1 MANFQQS
8 MTINVRANGAKDA
21 ATQIR
26 EVSRSVFEAKTL
38 LNVPLKLRLNVSDFE
53 AQARRTKSGLD
64 SLTQSVRM
72 FRTLIFGAG
81 VERFAA
87 GIVNGID
94 ALTNLENK
102 IKVTL
107 KANEDLG
114 FTMSRVLAIANQ
126 TRTGIGDI
134 ATVYSR
140 TARSVEILGVSQSAT
155 LEFTKIL
162 NQAIKVG
169 GSTSEEASNSMIQ
182 LSQGLASGALKGDE
196 LRSVLEG
203 LPVVSKLIA
212 DSMGVTVGQLRQLGA
227 EGKITADKV
236 FVAILKGGED
246 MEKQFAKMQ
255 PTFEQSWEVFQNT
268 WMMGLK
274 MFQPLVEGTTKVL
287 TGLIKTWDM
296 LGDAMQ
302 DVFKVWVENR
312 DEGFFGQVAAVFGGA
327 RGRDWAPTDTNRM
340 DVVKRL
346 QKEREQEIADEDMIQ
361 KGEAMA
367 DMYDLIYHPPKMPP
381 QKGHKEGGLT
391 FEELMYKV
399 GQENELASMEPENQA
414 VAKEFFEKLGRLK
427 KSIRED
433 LVTHAGKGGR
443 QDEQLQQ
450 LQDMIRAEHERQSNA
465 RIQYQLEDELYKM
478 QQEQQKR
485 SIELGKEEEKQRA
498 ANTKRI
504 YESDLAIKASLD
516 PLNDYNKEI
525 EKFNDYLHRHP
536 EDIEKVT
543 AQVDKLGYAYETFA
557 PIFQQMSDGLADAA
571 GNAIVFGNNFA
582 SALKQIAQAS
592 AASMISSLIKTGIS
606 ALIGTP
612 MAGVNGGN
620 PLTPVA
626 PVKGAARGG
635 YMPGYEFGGYTGS
648 YARGDIAGVVHG
660 QEFVVNANATARNRA
675 LLESMNAGKPVGAAN
690 VNIHNYAGVAVEAT
704 ANNNGDIEVMIHKA
718 IAERAPMA
726 VAQDL
731 RNRNGRVS
739 KALRQN
745 YEVTSRN

>member
-327 RGRDWAPTDTNRM
+327 RGRD
-340 DVVKRL
+340 
-346 QKEREQEIADEDMIQ
+346 
-361 KGEAMA
+361 
-367 DMYDLIYHPPKMPP
+367 
-381 QKGHKEGGLT
+381 
-391 FEELMYKV
+391 
-399 GQENELASMEPENQA
+399 
-414 VAKEFFEKLGRLK
+414 
-427 KSIRED
+427 
-433 LVTHAGKGGR
+433 
-443 QDEQLQQ
+443 
-450 LQDMIRAEHERQSNA
+450 
-465 RIQYQLEDELYKM
+465 
-478 QQEQQKR
+478 
-485 SIELGKEEEKQRA
+485 
-498 ANTKRI
+498 
-504 YESDLAIKASLD
+504 SL
-516 PLNDYNKEI
+516 
-525 EKFNDYLHRHP
+525 R
-536 EDIEKVT
+536 
-543 AQVDKLGYAYETFA
+543 
-557 PIFQQMSDGLADAA
+557 
-571 GNAIVFGNNFA
+571 
-582 SALKQIAQAS
+582 
-592 AASMISSLIKTGIS
+592 
-606 ALIGTP
+606 
-612 MAGVNGGN
+612 
-620 PLTPVA
+620 
-626 PVKGAARGG
+626 
-635 YMPGYEFGGYTGS
+635 
-648 YARGDIAGVVHG
+648 
-660 QEFVVNANATARNRA
+660 
-675 LLESMNAGKPVGAAN
+675 
-690 VNIHNYAGVAVEAT
+690 
-704 ANNNGDIEVMIHKA
+704 
-718 IAERAPMA
+718 
-726 VAQDL
+726 
-731 RNRNGRVS
+731 
-739 KALRQN
+739 
-745 YEVTSRN
+745 